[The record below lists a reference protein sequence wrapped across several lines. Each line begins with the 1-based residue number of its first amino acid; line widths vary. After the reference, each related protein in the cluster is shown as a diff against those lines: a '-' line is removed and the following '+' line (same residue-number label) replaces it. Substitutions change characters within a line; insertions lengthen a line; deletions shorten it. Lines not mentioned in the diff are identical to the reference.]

1 MQMMMENEKIPGD
14 EVDKQ
19 GTNRPI
25 KPLSA
30 YLGTK
35 SPGDEADTVI
45 LSISGKYVAYMK
57 YRAAANRVSFILLD
71 QGKVV
76 VSSAVE
82 EQSLH

>member
-1 MQMMMENEKIPGD
+1 MRL
-14 EVDKQ
+14 
-19 GTNRPI
+19 TNRVPI
-25 KPLSA
+25 DQSNHYQPTSGLKA
-30 YLGTK
+30 
-35 SPGDEADTVI
+35 PGDEADTVI